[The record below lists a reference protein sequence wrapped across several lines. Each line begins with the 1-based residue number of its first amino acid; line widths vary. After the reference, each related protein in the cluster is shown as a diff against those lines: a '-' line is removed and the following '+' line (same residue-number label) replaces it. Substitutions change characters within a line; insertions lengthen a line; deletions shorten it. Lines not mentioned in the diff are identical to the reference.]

1 MAAMLGKVE
10 HIALAVSDLEAAIAH
25 YTKVW
30 GLSLEHREVVED
42 QMVEEA
48 MFPLGDSYLQ
58 LLAPTDPESTV
69 SRFLE
74 RRGEGL
80 HHIGYEV
87 EDLESTLQALR
98 TSGVPLIDEEPRSG
112 SRGTRVAFVHPEGN
126 HGVLVEL
133 VEKAG

>member
-1 MAAMLGKVE
+1 MLGRIE
-10 HIALAVSDLEAAIAH
+10 HVALAVADLESAIEH

-30 GLSLEHREVVED
+30 GLTLEHREVVED

-58 LLAPTDPESTV
+58 LLAPTDPDSTV

-80 HHIGYEV
+80 HHIAYEV
-87 EDLESTLQALR
+87 DDLEAMLKALR
-98 TSGVPLIDEEPRSG
+98 DAEVPLIDEEPRSG
-112 SRGTRVAFVHPEGN
+112 SRGTRVAFVDPNGN

-133 VEKAG
+133 VEKS